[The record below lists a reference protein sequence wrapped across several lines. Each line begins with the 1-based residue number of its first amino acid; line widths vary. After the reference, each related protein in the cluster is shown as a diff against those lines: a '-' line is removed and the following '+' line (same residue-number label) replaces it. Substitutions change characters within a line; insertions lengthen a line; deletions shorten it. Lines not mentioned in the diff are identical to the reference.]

1 MYVPVGHCPN
11 SSDLRIHL
19 DTAAV
24 FSYSSLTFMQS
35 LLFIIAITKTQVCE
49 NNDVTE
55 GNVVWSNVETEQ
67 SQQMYSEFSLRY
79 CHGSPLSWLQGYL
92 GAVFRNCNH
101 KYFLKGCCMPC
112 TVDTVLNKK
121 DLVPPFLKSYALVEN
136 AADIKEVIE
145 MCWILWKTS
154 TFQGYL
160 THLGGRKTLVTS
172 CYQYA
177 FPEHTSSLNINVWLL
192 IFLIFSHPFLNQ
204 SLFQNKF
211 ESKNS
216 FLALKL

>member
-1 MYVPVGHCPN
+1 
-11 SSDLRIHL
+11 
-19 DTAAV
+19 
-24 FSYSSLTFMQS
+24 MQS
-35 LLFIIAITKTQVCE
+35 LPFVIAITKTQVCE

-55 GNVVWSNVETEQ
+55 RNVVWSNVETER
-67 SQQMYSEFSLRY
+67 SCEVFNRCISSEFSLRN
-79 CHGSPLSWLQGYL
+79 CHGIPLSWLQEYL
-92 GAVFRNCNH
+92 GAMFRNCDH
-101 KYFLKGCCMPC
+101 KYLLNGCCMPC
-112 TVDTVLNKK
+112 SMDIVVSKK
-121 DLVPPFLKSYALVEN
+121 DLVPTFLKSYALVGN

-145 MCWILWKTS
+145 MCWILWKKS

-160 THLGGRKTLVTS
+160 TQVGERKTLATS

-177 FPEHTSSLNINVWLL
+177 FPEHISSLNVNVRLL
-192 IFLIFSHPFLNQ
+192 VFFFSHPYLNQ